1 MKITKHLSERNYLF
15 LAITWAVLIAVLS
28 LVSLKSIPKEYIS
41 GNDKVMHFIFY
52 AIFVVLL
59 SFAKSK
65 SYFKMK
71 HNLFIIF
78 IVIIYGIVI
87 EILQGVIT
95 KNREADIYDAIANSL
110 GAIVGFILVYC
121 VKNKVFNKFF

>member
-1 MKITKHLSERNYLF
+1 VKITKHLSERNYLF

-28 LVSLKSIPKEYIS
+28 LVSLKSIPKEYIY
-41 GNDKVMHFIFY
+41 GNDKVMKFIY
-52 AIFVVLL
+52 YDIFVVLL